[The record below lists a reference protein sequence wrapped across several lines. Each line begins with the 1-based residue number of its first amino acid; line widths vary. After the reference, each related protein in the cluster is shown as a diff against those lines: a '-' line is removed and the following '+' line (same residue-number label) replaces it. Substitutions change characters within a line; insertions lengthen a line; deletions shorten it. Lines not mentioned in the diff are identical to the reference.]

1 MSMLQ
6 KVAIVGPESTGKTYL
21 AAQLANYYNCYWVPE
36 YAREY
41 LENLNASYNQKDV
54 EKIAKGQID
63 YEDVLTNESN
73 KILICDTNLLTVKI
87 WLEHKYN
94 NCPDWINNE
103 IQNRKYAL
111 HLITYPDI
119 PYEHDPLRENPEL
132 GEYFFKKYKSLL
144 TRYQF
149 PFVIIEGDYETR
161 MKKAVHA
168 ISDLL
173 N

>member
-6 KVAIVGPESTGKTYL
+6 KIAIIGPESTGKTYL
-21 AAQLANYYNCYWVPE
+21 AAQLASYYKCYWVPE

-41 LENLNASYNQKDV
+41 LKNLKHAYTQADI
-54 EKIAKGQID
+54 EKIAMGQID
-63 YEDVLTNESN
+63 YEDVLAQES
-73 KILICDTNLLTVKI
+73 KKLLICDTNLITIKI
-87 WLEHKYN
+87 WLDHKYN
-94 NCPDWINNE
+94 NCPEWINNE

-119 PYEHDPLRENPEL
+119 PYKFDPLRENPEL

-144 TRYQF
+144 ISYQF
-149 PFVIIEGDYETR
+149 PYVIIDGDYETR
-161 MKKAVHA
+161 MKKAVRA
-168 ISDLL
+168 ISNLM